1 MLRISSSPLYAS
13 NFVYVFRLFFF
24 CPLFIPRGVPT
35 SNIKSVIGSINNK
48 KSVAHLDLKQLK
60 SSNANLNHIEQYQV
74 VAI

>member
-1 MLRISSSPLYAS
+1 MLLILFMYLDGFSFAHYSSQKVCLLALS
-13 NFVYVFRLFFF
+13 NML
-24 CPLFIPRGVPT
+24 LDLTKI
-35 SNIKSVIGSINNK
+35 K